1 MASLIQFASRFTAL
15 FRKRQ
20 LERELND
27 ELRAHVEMATEE
39 NIRRGLS
46 RDEARIAALREFGGM
61 EQTKELYREQRGLVM
76 LETFFQDV
84 RYGVRMLRKNPGFA
98 AVAIITLGLGIGVN
112 TTIFSFVHGMLL
124 RQPPVAD
131 PNRVMM
137 LCGTNPKGGWMPE
150 MTPVSAPDYLDWRRQ
165 ANSYS
170 GMAAATFDSFTL
182 SGSEQ
187 PERVPGGEVSAN
199 YFQVMGVA
207 PIRGRAFALGED
219 QPGHAKLAMIGED
232 LWRRHF
238 GADPAAIGRTIKVN
252 GEDYTVIGVV
262 PSRFRMWIFPADLW
276 TPLEFKPERLG
287 PEGRKDHWFLN
298 VFARLKPGVSR
309 SQAQAELA
317 GIASRL
323 ATDHPH
329 SNKGLG
335 ANVVT
340 LQKYMADTSNTRP
353 AMNVLMGAVIFVLL
367 IACANLANLL
377 LARNTARTR
386 EFAIRAA
393 LGAGRFRLA
402 RQLLS
407 ECVLLS
413 VAGGGLG
420 LAISALSVRVLRTQL
435 NWNENAFLIAREIY
449 IDRSVLVFTLAASFL
464 AAIVFGL
471 APALQISR
479 SGPAAGLKEHSRTT
493 SAGREH
499 RRLQNLL
506 VIGELALSL
515 ILLVGAGLFVR
526 SFIDQLRAAPG
537 FNAHNILTAALSLS
551 GEAYKD
557 PAHQSEFY
565 KNVLRQLAGQP
576 DVESAAATSDLPF
589 EFPGS
594 ASFTVE
600 GQPAAAPDE
609 QPSAGHFMVSP
620 RYFHTA
626 QIPLLQ
632 GREFTATDDANSVPV
647 AIVNEAFAR
656 KYFPN
661 ANPLGRHIKISRG
674 QQTVPWSEIVGVVA
688 NVNEYSSQ
696 SAPRPDIFEPFLAR
710 PTNGMKLVVRTRGN
724 PAAFTAAL
732 RQAVFAVD
740 KDQALTSV
748 RTMDRVIQD
757 SGQGD
762 NVMAELMGTFAGLAL
777 LMAAVGIY
785 GLLAYLVGQRTNEF
799 GIRMA
804 LGAPKSEIL
813 RLVIRN
819 AMSLVV
825 IGTGIGFLVSLALP
839 PLFTASFN
847 GFHVSSG
854 LILMGAP
861 VVVLLVALA
870 SCYIPARRATKVDP
884 MVALR
889 YE

>member
-1 MASLIQFASRFTAL
+1 MTSLRQFATRLTAL
-15 FRKRQ
+15 FRKQR
-20 LERELND
+20 LEQEMN
-27 ELRAHVEMATEE
+27 EEMRAHLEMLTEE
-39 NIRRGLS
+39 NVRRGMS
-46 RDEARIAALREFGGM
+46 PNEACYAAMRTFGGE
-61 EQTKELYREQRGLVM
+61 EQMKELYREQRGLVM
-76 LETFFQDV
+76 FETLFQDV

-98 AVAIITLGLGIGVN
+98 AVAVITLGLGIGVN
-112 TTIFSFVHGMLL
+112 TTIFSFVQGILL

-137 LCGTNPKGGWMPE
+137 LCSTNPKGGWMPD
-150 MTPVSAPDYLDWRRQ
+150 MTPASAPDFLDWRRQ
-165 ANSYS
+165 ASSYS

-182 SGSEQ
+182 SGRVE
-187 PERVPGGEVSAN
+187 PERLPGGNVSAN
-199 YFQVMGVA
+199 YFQVLGVS
-207 PIRGRAFALGED
+207 PIRGRTFAPGED
-219 QPGHAKLAMIGED
+219 RPGHAKVAMIGED

-262 PSRFRMWIFPADLW
+262 PSLFRIWIFPAQLW
-276 TPLEFKPERLG
+276 IPLDFKPERLG

-298 VFARLKPGVSR
+298 VFAHLKPGVSQT
-309 SQAQAELA
+309 QAQAELA
-317 GIASRL
+317 GIAQRL
-323 ATDHPH
+323 AADYPD
-329 SNKGLG
+329 SNKGWG
-335 ANVVT
+335 VNVVT
-340 LQKYMADTSNTRP
+340 LQKYMADMSNTRP

-393 LGAGRFRLA
+393 LGAGRLRLA

-407 ECVLLS
+407 DCVLLS

-420 LAISALSVRVLRTQL
+420 LTISVLGLRVLRAQL
-435 NWNENAFLIAREIY
+435 NWSEYTFLIAREIY
-449 IDRSVLVFTLAASFL
+449 IDRSVLVFTLAASVL

-479 SGPAAGLKEHSRTT
+479 SGPAARLKENSRTT
-493 SAGREH
+493 SAGRAH

-506 VIGELALSL
+506 VIAELALSL

-526 SFIDQLRAAPG
+526 SFIDALRAAPG
-537 FNAHNILTAALSLS
+537 FNAHNILTASISLS
-551 GEAYKD
+551 GAPYKD
-557 PAHQSEFY
+557 PTHQATFFQ
-565 KNVLRQLAGQP
+565 NVLRQLESLPEVQ
-576 DVESAAATSDLPF
+576 SAAATTDLPF

-600 GQPAAAPDE
+600 GQPAISPNE
-609 QPSAGHFMVSP
+609 QPSAGHFLITP
-620 RYFHTA
+620 NYFHTA
-626 QIPLLQ
+626 KIPLLQ
-632 GREFTATDDANSVPV
+632 GREFTATDDANSAPV

-661 ANPLGRHIKISRG
+661 ANPLGRHIKISRA
-674 QQTVPWSEIVGVVA
+674 QQPALWSEIVGVSA
-688 NVNEYSSQ
+688 TIKEYSDQ
-696 SAPRPDIFEPFLAR
+696 TGPRPHIFEPFLAR
-710 PTNGMKLVVRTRGN
+710 PTNGMKLLVRTRGN
-724 PAAFTAAL
+724 PVAFSAAF
-732 RQAVFAVD
+732 RQTVFAVD
-740 KDQALTSV
+740 KDQALTNV
-748 RTMDRVIQD
+748 RTMDKVIQD

-762 NVMAELMGTFAGLAL
+762 GVMAELMGTFAGLAL

-870 SCYIPARRATKVDP
+870 SCYFPARRATRVDP
-884 MVALR
+884 MEALR

>member
-1 MASLIQFASRFTAL
+1 MTWLRQLATRFVAL
-15 FRKRQ
+15 FRKRH
-20 LERELND
+20 LEQEMNEELHSH
-27 ELRAHVEMATEE
+27 LEMLIEE
-39 NIRRGLS
+39 NVRRGMS
-46 RDEARIAALREFGGM
+46 REESRYAALRSFGAV
-61 EQTKELYREQRGLVM
+61 EQVKEDYREQRGLVM
-76 LETFFQDV
+76 FETFLQDV

-112 TTIFSFVHGMLL
+112 TTIFSFVQGMML

-137 LCGTNPKGGWMPE
+137 LCGTNPKGGWMPD
-150 MTPVSAPDYLDWRRQ
+150 MTPVSAPDFLDWRRQ
-165 ANSYS
+165 AKSYS
-170 GMAAATFDSFTL
+170 GMAAATFNSFTL

-187 PERVPGGEVSAN
+187 PERVPGGQVSAN
-199 YFQVMGVA
+199 YFQVLGVA
-207 PIRGRAFALGED
+207 PLRGRTFAHGED
-219 QPGHAKLAMIGED
+219 QPGHAKVAMIGED
-232 LWRRHF
+232 LWRQHF
-238 GADPAAIGRTIKVN
+238 GADPAAVGRTLKVN

-262 PSRFRMWIFPADLW
+262 PSRFRMWLFPSQLW
-276 TPLEFKPERLG
+276 TPLDFMPEQLG
-287 PEGRKDHWFLN
+287 PEGRKNHWLLN

-309 SQAQAELA
+309 PQAQAELA

-323 ATDHPH
+323 ATDHPE
-329 SNKGLG
+329 SNKGWG

-377 LARNTARTR
+377 LARNTARRR

-393 LGAGRFRLA
+393 LGAGRLRLA

-413 VAGGGLG
+413 LAGGGLG
-420 LAISALSVRVLRTQL
+420 LAISVLGLRALRTQL
-435 NWNENAFLIAREIY
+435 NWSEYTFILAREVY
-449 IDRSVLVFTLAASFL
+449 IDKSVLLFTLAASVL

-479 SGPAAGLKEHSRTT
+479 SGPAAGLKENSRTT

-526 SFIDQLRAAPG
+526 SFIDELRAAPG
-537 FNAHNILTAALSLS
+537 FNAHNILTASISLS
-551 GEAYKD
+551 GAAYKD

-565 KNVLRQLAGQP
+565 RNVLRQLAGQP
-576 DVESAAATSDLPF
+576 DVESAAATSVLPF
-589 EFPGS
+589 GFPGS

-600 GQPAAAPDE
+600 GQPASAPNE
-609 QPSAGHFMVSP
+609 QPSAGHFLITP
-620 RYFHTA
+620 NYFHTA

-632 GREFTATDDANSVPV
+632 GREFTATDNATGAPV

-661 ANPLGRHIKISRG
+661 DNPLGRHTKISRG
-674 QQTVPWSEIVGVVA
+674 KQDTPWSEVVGVVKTI
-688 NVNEYSSQ
+688 NEYVGQ
-696 SAPRPDIFEPFLAR
+696 TAPRPHIFEPFLAR
-710 PTNGMKLVVRTRGN
+710 PTDGMKLLGRTRGD
-724 PAAFTAAL
+724 PAAFSALLRHAA
-732 RQAVFAVD
+732 FAVD
-740 KDQALTSV
+740 KDQALTNV

-762 NVMAELMGTFAGLAL
+762 NVMAELMGIFAGLAL

-819 AMSLVV
+819 AMVLIV

-839 PLFTASFN
+839 ALFTASFN

-854 LILMGAP
+854 LILIVAP
-861 VVVLLVALA
+861 VVVMLVALV
-870 SCYIPARRATKVDP
+870 SCSIPARRATKVDP
-884 MVALR
+884 LVALR